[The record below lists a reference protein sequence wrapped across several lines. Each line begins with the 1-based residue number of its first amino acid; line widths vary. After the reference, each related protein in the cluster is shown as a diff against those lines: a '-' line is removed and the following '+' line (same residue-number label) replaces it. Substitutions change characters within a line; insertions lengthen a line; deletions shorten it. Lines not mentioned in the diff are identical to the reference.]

1 MKKKNKTVKKYV
13 AISKVGYNGSMKQ
26 NICVK
31 YRFNKIDRFLIFIQQ
46 KFPAVVWIN
55 IYSNDGINKNK
66 LLYTWGKMKGLQ
78 EAYFI

>member
-13 AISKVGYNGSMKQ
+13 AIAKVGYNASLKQ

-46 KFPAVVWIN
+46 KFPSVVWIN
-55 IYSNDGINKNK
+55 IYFNDGINKNK
-66 LLYTWGKMKGLQ
+66 LMYTWGKMKGLQ